1 MARILVV
8 DDGKVDQLRA
18 GKLLE
23 NRIDVDVVYANNGVE
38 ALDWIERE
46 LPDVVLTD
54 MHMPEM
60 DGLELT
66 GEIRQSHPSVPVVL
80 MTAHGSE
87 EMAAEALRLGA
98 ASYVPKKHLT
108 RDLTDIVVRLLAQ
121 KKSDRERQYVIE
133 HISRAETEFILDNNR
148 SHIQPLITYIK
159 HDLER
164 VGLCDLNNEL
174 RVGVALDEAIS
185 NAMLHG
191 NLDLNRKALDQ
202 DDDPEK
208 FMDLVNDRATQ
219 PPWRDRRVTVVLRFD
234 QDEATFVIRDEGDG
248 FDVSNLPDPTD
259 PTHLA
264 GSQGRGLL
272 LINSFMDEVHHNEA
286 GNEVTLVMRK
296 DTWL

>member
-38 ALDWIERE
+38 ALDLIEQE

-98 ASYVPKKHLT
+98 ASYVPKKHLA

-164 VGLCDLNNEL
+164 VGLCDLIRITFEHCAF
-174 RVGVALDEAIS
+174 R
-185 NAMLHG
+185 HG
-191 NLDLNRKALDQ
+191 GM
-202 DDDPEK
+202 E
-208 FMDLVNDRATQ
+208 
-219 PPWRDRRVTVVLRFD
+219 RDRRF
-234 QDEATFVIRDEGDG
+234 G
-248 FDVSNLPDPTD
+248 
-259 PTHLA
+259 
-264 GSQGRGLL
+264 
-272 LINSFMDEVHHNEA
+272 
-286 GNEVTLVMRK
+286 
-296 DTWL
+296 